1 MEYKLYRGGRYT
13 VLGFPA
19 ETLIVDP
26 VEYRLIYTSRCCH
39 LDQLGTARPGIQ
51 VLSLPTGVALI
62 LLGGYPIKKGLAC
75 TTVRGLAI
83 WKGVKDIFKNKT
95 KKK

>member
-1 MEYKLYRGGRYT
+1 MPGPYPRGFLEYKLYRGGRYT

-19 ETLIVDP
+19 GTLIVDP

-62 LLGGYPIKKGLAC
+62 LLGGYPIP
-75 TTVRGLAI
+75 
-83 WKGVKDIFKNKT
+83 GVYNREGARDMERSKRF
-95 KKK
+95 